1 MAIIDN
7 NLKVHTCLEFYTK
20 LGMIHISYQKYHS
33 NLLDGFIQIYRTS
46 DIDLILGI

>member
-33 NLLDGFIQIYRTS
+33 NLFQLQIYRAS

>member
-33 NLLDGFIQIYRTS
+33 NQTVLYKYIELLT
-46 DIDLILGI
+46 LI